1 MARVARADLVAANRL
16 KEAGQM
22 QSRPPMSVH
31 ELIID
36 KFRTVDPITR
46 EPVSD
51 ASLDALHTAMVKARR
66 LAEEIARLPDEVLAD
81 TIFSRK
87 TNIEKLRSRVK
98 ALVNDAAHGLD
109 DAAVRAT
116 AERDRVRTKIATRGP
131 AMLSGMSDM
140 ERELRRAEWQRQEHP
155 VELNRIERLSKAIE
169 AADRASRAVRSFA
182 DQVVSMKEDAA

>member
-1 MARVARADLVAANRL
+1 
-16 KEAGQM
+16 
-22 QSRPPMSVH
+22 
-31 ELIID
+31 
-36 KFRTVDPITR
+36 
-46 EPVSD
+46 
-51 ASLDALHTAMVKARR
+51 MVKARR
-66 LAEEIARLPDEVLAD
+66 LAEEIARLPDEILAD

-87 TNIEKLRSRVK
+87 TNMEKLRSRVK
-98 ALVNDAAHGLD
+98 ALANDAARGLD
-109 DAAVRAT
+109 DAAVRAN
-116 AERDRVRTKIATRGP
+116 AERDRIRTKIAARGP

>member
-1 MARVARADLVAANRL
+1 
-16 KEAGQM
+16 M

-36 KFRTVDPITR
+36 TFRTVDPITR

-66 LAEEIARLPDEVLAD
+66 LAEEIARLPDELLAD

-98 ALVNDAAHGLD
+98 ALANDAARGLD
-109 DAAVRAT
+109 DAAARAI
-116 AERDRVRTKIATRGP
+116 AERGRIRTKIAARGP
-131 AMLSGMSDM
+131 AMLSGMSDI
-140 ERELRRAEWQRQEHP
+140 ERELRRAEWQRQAHP
-155 VELNRIERLSKAIE
+155 VELDRVERVGKPIGAAERAATAVRNFAVRVVESAI
-169 AADRASRAVRSFA
+169 ASRESN
-182 DQVVSMKEDAA
+182 